1 MDVEEICRI
10 SHERR
15 KWADDAALQEAIRE
29 AQAAKQAAA
38 IKRAKRR
45 REAMAQAHWVSGAL
59 SGSLAVMTAWCI
71 ARGIT
76 LLAVS
81 LALGTV
87 AFGLAG
93 CMIYSWLEDGR

>member
-38 IKRAKRR
+38 IKRAKQR
-45 REAMAQAHWVSGAL
+45 REAIAQAHWVSGAL
-59 SGSLAVMTAWCI
+59 SGALAVMVAWAI
-71 ARGIT
+71 AKGFA
-76 LLAVS
+76 LLAVAFS
-81 LALGTV
+81 LGTV
-87 AFGLAG
+87 AFGLTG
-93 CMIYSWLEDGR
+93 YMLYDWMER

>member
-1 MDVEEICRI
+1 
-10 SHERR
+10 
-15 KWADDAALQEAIRE
+15 
-29 AQAAKQAAA
+29 
-38 IKRAKRR
+38 
-45 REAMAQAHWVSGAL
+45 MAQAHWVSGAL

-87 AFGLAG
+87 AFGLMG